1 MKTSSRMIVLK
12 FIPGATILDERQG
25 GADTSVD
32 DFEQGYQ
39 LFYHGLNACAGDTD
53 VDSYAFI
60 VQVVE

>member
-1 MKTSSRMIVLK
+1 MIVLK

-32 DFEQGYQ
+32 DFEQGDQ
-39 LFYHGLNACAGDTD
+39 LFYHGLNACADD
-53 VDSYAFI
+53 PNADFYAFI